1 MKPFYSS
8 TISLNIQESCVVE
21 YFSRS
26 IATPPVGTTC
36 CEILTF
42 LAPNEH
48 LFDYIA
54 LPII

>member
-1 MKPFYSS
+1 MKPLILLAYPL
-8 TISLNIQESCVVE
+8 TYKNCVVE
-21 YFSRS
+21 KISRS
-26 IATPPVGTTC
+26 SATPPIGKTC
-36 CEILTF
+36 FKIVTF